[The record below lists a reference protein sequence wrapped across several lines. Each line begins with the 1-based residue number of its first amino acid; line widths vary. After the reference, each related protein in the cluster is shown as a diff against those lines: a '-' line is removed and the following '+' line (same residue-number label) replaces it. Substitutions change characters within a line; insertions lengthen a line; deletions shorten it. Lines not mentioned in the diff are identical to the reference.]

1 MTGTSAR
8 GRRGC
13 LNEATR
19 EELDQSEDA
28 HEIVG
33 VVVGGV
39 AVLRCLSRGACPMVP
54 VPRRAAASSPCL
66 SHAAAACLSQARACP
81 TPPCLSQFRQAG
93 GPGPM
98 RVLVPV
104 PCLARVPSACPRGC
118 GVPVPRRA
126 VPRRARPECLSPSG
140 LSPSGLAANPPCLS
154 HAAADGPPKQVPV
167 PRRRCLSHRT
177 PSEPARPQINRIQ
190 IRVPKPRL
198 DAPRRGLPTILV
210 IFAAISYPKVRNP
223 LRW

>member
-39 AVLRCLSRGACPMVP
+39 AVLRCLSHGACPMPRPRACPKPVP
-54 VPRRAAASSPCL
+54 VPR
-66 SHAAAACLSQARACP
+66 
-81 TPPCLSQFRQAG
+81 PCLSQFRQAG

-177 PSEPARPQINRIQ
+177 PPEPARPQINRIQ